1 MSFFAIG
8 DMDMDGFTF
17 TSTSTS
23 TTPSTKTTTGTTMES
38 EKFDIAIIGGGIVGL
53 ATALALCD
61 NFPQKTL
68 AVIEKEKEL
77 ASHQTGHNSG
87 VIHAGIYYK
96 PGSHKAKL
104 CVEGSRLMM
113 EFCEAN
119 GVPYE
124 RCGKLI
130 VATNGDELPR
140 LRTLYER
147 GTANGIPGLEMV
159 GPERAREIEPHAKAM
174 QALYSPN
181 TAITDYTQVANAM
194 AKKIV
199 GKGGRILN
207 STRVLKI
214 ARSDG
219 LFHLET
225 NRLPVQ
231 ARNLINC
238 SGLFADRVAQ
248 LMQLRPNVALIPF
261 RGEYYSL
268 KPDCD
273 LVRGLIYPVPDPEF
287 PFLGV
292 HFTKKRSGGYE
303 AGPNAVLAF
312 AREGY
317 KISNISVKDLA
328 AMFGFIGFWVM
339 ARRYWRTQVYELY
352 RSISRKAF
360 LQALQK
366 LVPELEDRDLQP
378 GGSGVRAQI
387 VTAEGSM
394 VDDFLIIEAPNAIN
408 VLNAPSPA
416 ATASIAIGRHI
427 AGLASKIF

>member
-1 MSFFAIG
+1 
-8 DMDMDGFTF
+8 
-17 TSTSTS
+17 
-23 TTPSTKTTTGTTMES
+23 MEL

-53 ATALALCD
+53 ATALALSD
-61 NFPQKTL
+61 NLPQKSI
-68 AVIEKEKEL
+68 AIIEKEKEL

-96 PGSHKAKL
+96 PGSQKARL

-113 EFCEAN
+113 DFCEAN
-119 GVPYE
+119 GVPHE

-130 VATNGDELPR
+130 VATNENELPR
-140 LRTLYER
+140 LRALYER
-147 GTANGIPGLEMV
+147 GTANGIRGLEMI
-159 GPERAREIEPHAKAM
+159 GPERTREIEPHAKAL
-174 QALYSPN
+174 QALLSRN
-181 TAITDYTQVANAM
+181 TAITDYKQVTNAM
-194 AKKIV
+194 AEKIV
-199 GKGGRILN
+199 NKGGRIFN
-207 STRVLKI
+207 SARVMNI
-214 ARSDG
+214 VRSDS

-225 NRLPVQ
+225 SRITVRT
-231 ARNLINC
+231 RNLINC
-238 SGLFADRVAQ
+238 SGLYADRVAQ
-248 LMQLRPNVALIPF
+248 MMRLRPNVALIPF
-261 RGEYYSL
+261 RGEYFSL
-268 KPDCD
+268 RPDCG

-292 HFTKKRSGGYE
+292 HYTKKISGGYE

-328 AMFGFIGFWVM
+328 AMLGFPGFWAM
-339 ARRYWRTQVYELY
+339 ARRYWRTEIYELY

-360 LQALQK
+360 LHALQK

-387 VTAEGSM
+387 VTAEGSL
-394 VDDFLIIEAPNAIN
+394 VDDFLIAEAPNAIS

-427 AGLASKIF
+427 ADLAGKYF

>member
-1 MSFFAIG
+1 MYAGEWTAII
-8 DMDMDGFTF
+8 
-17 TSTSTS
+17 SLRK
-23 TTPSTKTTTGTTMES
+23 PMET
-38 EKFDIAIIGGGIVGL
+38 EKFDIGIIGGGIVGL
-53 ATALALCD
+53 ATALALID
-61 NFPQKTL
+61 SFPQKSL

-130 VATNGDELPR
+130 VATNENELPR

-147 GTANGIPGLEMV
+147 GTANGIQGLEMV
-159 GPERAREIEPHAKAM
+159 GPERTREIEPHAKAI
-174 QALYSPN
+174 QALFSPN
-181 TAITDYTQVANAM
+181 TAITDYKQVADAM
-194 AKKIV
+194 AERIIE
-199 GKGGRILN
+199 KGGTIFN
-207 STRVLKI
+207 STRVTKI
-214 ARSDG
+214 VRSND

-225 NRLPVQ
+225 SRVTIR

-248 LMQLRPNVALIPF
+248 LMKLRPNVALIPF

-268 KPDCD
+268 RPNCG

-292 HFTKKRSGGYE
+292 HYTKRIGGGYE

-312 AREGY
+312 SREGY
-317 KISNISVKDLA
+317 KISDICVRDLA
-328 AMFGFIGFWVM
+328 AMLGFAGFWAM

-352 RSISRKAF
+352 RSVSRRAF
-360 LQALQK
+360 LKALQK
-366 LVPELEDRDLQP
+366 LVPELEDRDLLP

-387 VTAEGSM
+387 VTAEGAL
-394 VDDFLIIEAPNAIN
+394 VDDFLILEAQNAIN

-427 AGLASKIF
+427 AGIASKSFQFPVSNSP